1 MKNKFLIG
9 TVTVFVAIIV
19 NIIALNFL
27 NSSSQQKN
35 NFKRTFSKNEIL
47 IFNKSYKRLSS
58 KNEYICKITSSDS
71 IREFENYSVEKGLQI
86 IKILTS
92 DFNFLNTQ
100 NKFVRLPVTS
110 KILSVNQAD
119 IIFSYKSKIGIL
131 NFKTGILKSEIIKN
145 LKIFTLISLNEYSK
159 KYLCFGELFQN
170 NIYKTG
176 FYIID
181 LSNQNIVESKI
192 LKIEEKSTYL
202 ESRLQYT
209 GYFQKQNEN
218 LFSYNFEMFS
228 KIFFFNN
235 IGIFENEL
243 NTKDKTKLPKI
254 ITTKNIEF
262 RYSNDEKGYSNV
274 GLFCKNECFY
284 VFSMAINLK
293 DKIVI
298 DKYSMI
304 TNKYIESFKLDY
316 NGFNSRDIT
325 NIIIDKNKIIIAFS
339 FYYASFTFSRYI

>member
-1 MKNKFLIG
+1 MKNKFLVG

-19 NIIALNFL
+19 NIIVLNFL

-35 NFKRTFSKNEIL
+35 NFKRRFSKNEIL

-58 KNEYICKITSSDS
+58 KNEYICKITSNDS
-71 IREFENYSVEKGLQI
+71 IREFENYNIENGLQI

-92 DFNFLNTQ
+92 DFNFLNKQ
-100 NKFVRLPVTS
+100 NKFVRLPETA

-131 NFKTGILKSEIIKN
+131 NYKTGIFKSEIIKN

-170 NIYKTG
+170 NNYKTG
-176 FYIID
+176 FYVID

-192 LKIEEKSTYL
+192 LKIEDKSTYM
-202 ESRLQYT
+202 ESRLQYV
-209 GYFQKQNEN
+209 GSFREQN
-218 LFSYNFEMFS
+218 LKSITYNFEMYS
-228 KIFFFNN
+228 KIFFFNKLGF
-235 IGIFENEL
+235 IENEL
-243 NTKDKTKLPKI
+243 NTNDETKLPKI

-274 GLFCKNECFY
+274 GLFSKNKHIY
-284 VFSMAINLK
+284 VFSMAINSK
-293 DKIVI
+293 DRIII
-298 DKYSMI
+298 DKYS
-304 TNKYIESFKLDY
+304 TLNNKYIESFQLNYID
-316 NGFNSRDIT
+316 FNSRDIT
-325 NIIIDKNKIIIAFS
+325 NVIIDKNKIIIAFS
-339 FYYASFTFSRYI
+339 FNYASFTFSRYI